1 MRPIRFWPVLAGM
14 LVGILGA
21 EAHAQSPPGSVVLQ
35 WTAPGD
41 DSISGTASRYDLRY
55 SLFPITEASFAF
67 CSGPSGLPHPSA
79 AGSLQQFTVFGLL
92 PGVRYYFALKTAD
105 ERLNWSKLS
114 NVAAFAQPT
123 VGVDPSTLKL
133 EFASP
138 YPNPTRSAVN
148 FSYAFPTAGRLEV
161 NVFDLQGRLI
171 RSLARADMPPGA
183 GTLTWNLLDNTG
195 GTVGAGVYLVNAK
208 LGETEFH
215 RKLLVV
221 R

>member
-14 LVGILGA
+14 LVGFLGA
-21 EAHAQSPPGSVVLQ
+21 EAHAQSPPGSVTLQ

-55 SLFPITEASFAF
+55 SLFPITELNFAL

-79 AGSLQQFTVFGLL
+79 AGTVQQFTVLGLL
-92 PGVRYYFALKTAD
+92 PGIRYYFALKTAD

-114 NVAAFAQPT
+114 NVAAYAQV
-123 VGVDPSTLKL
+123 VGVDPNSLTL
-133 EFASP
+133 EFAAP

-161 NVFDLQGRLI
+161 NIFDLQGRLV
-171 RSLARADMPPGA
+171 RSLARGDMPPGA
-183 GTLTWNLLDNTG
+183 GTLKWNLLDNG
-195 GTVGAGVYLVNAK
+195 GSTVGAGVYLVNAK
-208 LGETEFH
+208 LGETEFN